1 MDAFMKT
8 KSRNFDRTDVAND
21 PSSREPVVG
30 LRGNRWFQLV
40 LGLVSMMAISSPQY
54 VWALF
59 TKPLTDSLGVNLA
72 EVQVTF
78 SLLIVLQTFLSPW
91 QGWLIDRFGPRILLS
106 AGAILTGL
114 SWALAAGAT
123 TVTGLYL
130 TYGVLGGIG
139 TGIIYVGTVCHVAQW
154 FPDRRG
160 LATGLVAAG
169 YGFGAI
175 LTTFPISHI
184 IRASDYR
191 HALLDFG
198 VIFGVV
204 GLISAQGL
212 RRPEKG
218 WEFAPRELTPG
229 VPTHKQVSRSFTPAE
244 MLKTPI
250 FWLMFVMMTMMSTS
264 GLMVV
269 SQMGAFTRDFG
280 MADVLVFGFAALPLA
295 LSIDRFANGLTRPFF
310 GWVSDRIGRES
321 TMVIAFALEG
331 LAMTIWLLMRK
342 DAAAFVL
349 MSGVVFFGWGEI
361 FSLFPSTL
369 TDTYGS
375 KHATSNYGLLYT
387 AQGVG
392 SVLGGPI
399 AALLHQ
405 ATGSWIPVFEAIIAM
420 NFATAILAHVALKP
434 LRRRWFQAEV
444 AYPAEHDIAR
454 TMQT

>member
-1 MDAFMKT
+1 MNVL
-8 KSRNFDRTDVAND
+8 SRIEQHPPA
-21 PSSREPVVG
+21 SSEARRG
-30 LRGNRWFQLV
+30 LRDNRWIQLV
-40 LGLVSMMAISSPQY
+40 LGLLCMMAISSPQY

-59 TKPLTDSLGVNLA
+59 TKPLTDSLGVSLA
-72 EVQVTF
+72 EIQVTF
-78 SLLIVLQTFLSPW
+78 SLLIILQTFLSPW
-91 QGWLIDRFGPRILLS
+91 QGFLIDRFGPRILLS

-114 SWALAAGAT
+114 SWALAARANSI
-123 TVTGLYL
+123 TGLYL

-160 LATGLVAAG
+160 LATGVVAAG

-175 LTTFPISHI
+175 LTTFPISQL

-191 HALLDFG
+191 RALLEFG
-198 VIFGVV
+198 VIFGLV

-212 RRPEKG
+212 KRAEGSSQPVKRALTEPVPSQKASPE
-218 WEFAPRELTPG
+218 PSQ
-229 VPTHKQVSRSFTPAE
+229 KQRSFRSFTPAE
-244 MLKTPI
+244 MLRTPI

-280 MADVLVFGFAALPLA
+280 MADVLVLGLPALPLA

-310 GWVSDRIGRES
+310 GWISDHIGREN

-331 LAMTIWLLMRK
+331 LAMTIWLLTRR
-342 DAAAFVL
+342 DAAVVVL

-375 KHATSNYGLLYT
+375 KHATSNYGLLYI

-405 ATGSWIPVFEAIIAM
+405 ARGSWIPVFEVIIVM
-420 NFATAILAHVALKP
+420 NFATAILAHFALKP
-434 LRRRWFQAEV
+434 MRRRWFQAEV
-444 AYPAEHDIAR
+444 GE
-454 TMQT
+454 